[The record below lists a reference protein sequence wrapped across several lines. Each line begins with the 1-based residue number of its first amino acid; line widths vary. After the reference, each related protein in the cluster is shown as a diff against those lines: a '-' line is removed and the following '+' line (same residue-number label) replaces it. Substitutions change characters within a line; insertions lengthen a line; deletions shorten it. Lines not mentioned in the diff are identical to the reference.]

1 MGWNFVFEL
10 LLYNN
15 IQTFFY
21 KNDLKFWVSIYYKCV
36 YSWKI
41 SISIEIWFV
50 SFEQDMK
57 KKSHF
62 KIDDF

>member
-1 MGWNFVFEL
+1 MGWNFAFEL
-10 LLYNN
+10 LLNNN

-21 KNDLKFWVSIYYKCV
+21 KNDFKFWVSIYYKCV
-36 YSWKI
+36 DSKF
-41 SISIEIWFV
+41 EFV
-50 SFEQDMK
+50 SFEKNMK